1 MGSMIE
7 SSGLTY
13 IIQCLNNPYMDAKI
27 ISLWSNTFFNRIV
40 MFALL
45 ALVCF
50 PIGCRSKKMVT
61 EKAEIS
67 RIDTVEVFK
76 YVHDTI
82 IQKER
87 EVVTKPVYF
96 ETEIP
101 CDEDQKGK
109 VGSGNNYTE
118 YEIKDGNIYIKTNID
133 SISNNWKSFYH
144 SKFQKDS
151 IAVRQQLKEK
161 YESTSVTKV
170 YVYPWWFY
178 VVCILGGL
186 LLLWKVL
193 NFFGLIRI

>member
-1 MGSMIE
+1 M
-7 SSGLTY
+7 Y
-13 IIQCLNNPYMDAKI
+13 K
-27 ISLWSNTFFNRIV
+27 SLLVNRIV
-40 MFALL
+40 IFAML

-50 PIGCRSKKMVT
+50 PISCKSKKMVS

-76 YVHDTI
+76 YIHDTI

-101 CDEDQKGK
+101 CDEDVTGK
-109 VGSGNNYTE
+109 VGSGNNFTE
-118 YEIKDGNIYIKTNID
+118 YVIKDGKIYLKTNID
-133 SISNNWKSFYH
+133 SVSNKWQSYYK

-161 YESTSVTKV
+161 YKSTSVTKV
-170 YVYPWWFY
+170 YVYPTWFWI
-178 VVCILGGL
+178 VCILGGL
-186 LLLWKVL
+186 LLLWTIL

>member
-1 MGSMIE
+1 M
-7 SSGLTY
+7 
-13 IIQCLNNPYMDAKI
+13 NAKI
-27 ISLWSNTFFNRIV
+27 TSLWNSPFFNRIII
-40 MFALL
+40 FALI
-45 ALVCF
+45 ALVF
-50 PIGCRSKKMVT
+50 IPLGCKSKKMVS
-61 EKAEIS
+61 EKSEIS

-76 YVHDTI
+76 YIQDTI

-101 CDEDQKGK
+101 CDEDIKGK

-118 YEIKDGNIYIKTNID
+118 YVIKDGKIYLKTNID
-133 SISNNWKSFYH
+133 SVSNKWQSYYR

-151 IAVRQQLKEK
+151 TAISQQLKQK

-170 YVYPWWFY
+170 YVYPWWLY

-193 NFFGLIRI
+193 NFFGVIRL

>member
-1 MGSMIE
+1 M
-7 SSGLTY
+7 
-13 IIQCLNNPYMDAKI
+13 NAKI
-27 ISLWSNTFFNRIV
+27 ISLWNSPIFNRIV
-40 MFALL
+40 IFALI

-50 PIGCRSKKMVT
+50 PIGCRSKKMVSD
-61 EKAEIS
+61 KAEIS

-76 YVHDTI
+76 YIHDTI

-101 CDEDQKGK
+101 CDEDIKGK
-109 VGSGNNYTE
+109 VGSGDNYTE
-118 YEIKDGNIYIKTNID
+118 YVIKDGKIYLKTNID
-133 SISNNWKSFYH
+133 SVSNKWQSYYR

-161 YESTSVTKV
+161 YSLSSVEKV
-170 YVYPWWFY
+170 YVYPLWIY
-178 VVCILGGL
+178 LVCILGGL
-186 LLLWKVL
+186 LLLWTVL

>member
-1 MGSMIE
+1 M
-7 SSGLTY
+7 
-13 IIQCLNNPYMDAKI
+13 NAKI
-27 ISLWSNTFFNRIV
+27 ISRIV
-40 MFALL
+40 IFALV
-45 ALVCF
+45 ALVCI
-50 PIGCRSKKMVT
+50 PIGCKSKKMVT

-76 YVHDTI
+76 YVYDTI

-87 EVVTKPVYF
+87 EVLTKPVYF

-101 CDEDQKGK
+101 CDEDVTGK

-118 YEIKDGNIYIKTNID
+118 YEIKDGKIYLKTNID
-133 SISNNWKSFYH
+133 SISNNWKSYYKSQF
-144 SKFQKDS
+144 KQDS

-161 YESTSVTKV
+161 YKSTSVTKV
-170 YVYPWWFY
+170 YIYPLWIY

>member
-1 MGSMIE
+1 M
-7 SSGLTY
+7 
-13 IIQCLNNPYMDAKI
+13 NAKI
-27 ISLWSNTFFNRIV
+27 ISLWNSTFFNRIV
-40 MFALL
+40 IFALV
-45 ALVCF
+45 ALVF
-50 PIGCRSKKMVT
+50 IPLGCKSKKMVS

-76 YVHDTI
+76 YIHDTI

-87 EVVTKPVYF
+87 EVVTNPVYF

-101 CDEDQKGK
+101 CDEDITGK

-118 YEIKDGNIYIKTNID
+118 YVIKDGKIYLKTNID
-133 SISNNWKSFYH
+133 SVSNKWQSYYR

-161 YESTSVTKV
+161 YKSTSVTKV
-170 YVYPWWFY
+170 YVYPLWIY
-178 VVCILGGL
+178 LVCILGGL

>member
-1 MGSMIE
+1 M
-7 SSGLTY
+7 
-13 IIQCLNNPYMDAKI
+13 NAKI
-27 ISLWSNTFFNRIV
+27 TSLWNSPFFNRIII
-40 MFALL
+40 FALI
-45 ALVCF
+45 AVVF
-50 PIGCRSKKMVT
+50 ISIGCKSKKMVS

-76 YVHDTI
+76 YVYDTI

-101 CDEDQKGK
+101 CDEDVTGK
-109 VGSGNNYTE
+109 VGSGNNYTK
-118 YEIKDGNIYIKTNID
+118 YVIKDGKIYLKTNID
-133 SISNNWKSFYH
+133 SVSNKWQSYYR

-151 IAVRQQLKEK
+151 IAVRQQLKQK

-170 YVYPWWFY
+170 YVYPWWLY

>member
-1 MGSMIE
+1 M
-7 SSGLTY
+7 
-13 IIQCLNNPYMDAKI
+13 NAKI
-27 ISLWSNTFFNRIV
+27 TSLWNSHFFNRIV
-40 MFALL
+40 IFALI
-45 ALVCF
+45 AVVSIT
-50 PIGCRSKKMVT
+50 IGCKSKKIVS

-76 YVHDTI
+76 YVYDTI

-101 CDEDQKGK
+101 CDEDQSGK

-118 YEIKDGNIYIKTNID
+118 YEIKDGKIYLKTNID
-133 SISNNWKSFYH
+133 SISNNWKSYYKSQF
-144 SKFQKDS
+144 KQDS

-170 YVYPWWFY
+170 YVYPWWLY

>member
-1 MGSMIE
+1 M
-7 SSGLTY
+7 
-13 IIQCLNNPYMDAKI
+13 NAKI
-27 ISLWSNTFFNRIV
+27 ISLWNRPFFNSIV
-40 MFALL
+40 IFALI
-45 ALVCF
+45 ALVF
-50 PIGCRSKKMVT
+50 IPLGCKSKKMVSK
-61 EKAEIS
+61 KAEIS

-76 YVHDTI
+76 YIHDTI

-101 CDEDQKGK
+101 CDEDVTGK

-118 YEIKDGNIYIKTNID
+118 YVIKDGKIYLKTYID
-133 SISNNWKSFYH
+133 SISNKWQSYYR
-144 SKFQKDS
+144 SKFQKDI

-170 YVYPWWFY
+170 YVYPWWLY

>member
-1 MGSMIE
+1 M
-7 SSGLTY
+7 
-13 IIQCLNNPYMDAKI
+13 NAKI
-27 ISLWSNTFFNRIV
+27 LHIWNSRFFSRIV
-40 MFALL
+40 IFALV
-45 ALVCF
+45 ALVSI

-101 CDEDQKGK
+101 CDEDQSGK
-109 VGSGNNYTE
+109 VGSGKNYTE
-118 YEIKDGNIYIKTNID
+118 YKIKDGRIYLKTNID
-133 SISNNWKSFYH
+133 SVSNKWKSYYR

-151 IAVRQQLKEK
+151 TAVRQQLKEK
-161 YESTSVTKV
+161 YKSTSVTKV
-170 YVYPWWFY
+170 YVYPWWLY
-178 VVCILGGL
+178 VVCILGGT
-186 LLLWKVL
+186 LLLWKIL
-193 NFFGLIRI
+193 NFFGLIQI